1 MEIISD
7 NSFDDNQSNGS
18 SCMSSYSSDISEE
31 NEIPDELK
39 DEARASKRKLD
50 WEERFKRVSKATVFV
65 DNTSFQKYSNISLR
79 SNAMQLKFERRFQFE
94 EMDRMSGADNSY
106 DILDEDQMTKY
117 ALEVN
122 EAGKT
127 NRTQ

>member
-50 WEERFKRVSKATVFV
+50 W
-65 DNTSFQKYSNISLR
+65 DNRQNFR
-79 SNAMQLKFERRFQFE
+79 
-94 EMDRMSGADNSY
+94 
-106 DILDEDQMTKY
+106 
-117 ALEVN
+117 
-122 EAGKT
+122 
-127 NRTQ
+127 

>member
-7 NSFDDNQSNGS
+7 NSFDDNQSNES

-50 WEERFKRVSKATVFV
+50 WEERFKRVSKTMFFL
-65 DNTSFQKYSNISLR
+65 DNTSF
-79 SNAMQLKFERRFQFE
+79 
-94 EMDRMSGADNSY
+94 
-106 DILDEDQMTKY
+106 
-117 ALEVN
+117 
-122 EAGKT
+122 
-127 NRTQ
+127 